1 MLKDDLKKAD
11 LLLLLFYIV
20 YCVAVILRVHVE
32 ATGYLTPDSKYYLE
46 AARSL
51 RDGDRFLIRHLY
63 SPEKNTFIYFT
74 AWPVGYP
81 VLITAASW
89 LSGLDLFW
97 ASKVINLLFVGCGF
111 LLLRHLC
118 RAYSFVLASMY
129 ASFTVIEVYSYTW
142 SEAVF
147 LFGCLALV
155 PVLHRIYTYSSV
167 KYVYILLGV
176 ALFMFLNRYVGFF
189 VGSLTLSLAIITRYD
204 NRKKLSNHLF
214 LAFTVNVFFVIGY
227 ILHNYYIAGHNTDLQ
242 RIHMHLGSIPE
253 SIWLTFK
260 GLLIELFLIRN
271 YYFKGA
277 IDALTLTTTGF
288 QIAVTWYLI
297 RLLKPQQTKILRA
310 VKQNNFSVIAFLI
323 AVVYL
328 AVLLLLRSI
337 SPFDPPDFR
346 LLAPFTFLMLF
357 AIIYSIV
364 SLPDTMK
371 GATQAKYLL
380 FAFFILSM
388 LLNLP
393 KAFILSHIKPLL

>member
-1 MLKDDLKKAD
+1 
-11 LLLLLFYIV
+11 
-20 YCVAVILRVHVE
+20 
-32 ATGYLTPDSKYYLE
+32 
-46 AARSL
+46 
-51 RDGDRFLIRHLY
+51 
-63 SPEKNTFIYFT
+63 
-74 AWPVGYP
+74 
-81 VLITAASW
+81 
-89 LSGLDLFW
+89 
-97 ASKVINLLFVGCGF
+97 
-111 LLLRHLC
+111 
-118 RAYSFVLASMY
+118 
-129 ASFTVIEVYSYTW
+129 
-142 SEAVF
+142 
-147 LFGCLALV
+147 
-155 PVLHRIYTYSSV
+155 
-167 KYVYILLGV
+167 
-176 ALFMFLNRYVGFF
+176 
-189 VGSLTLSLAIITRYD
+189 
-204 NRKKLSNHLF
+204 
-214 LAFTVNVFFVIGY
+214 
-227 ILHNYYIAGHNTDLQ
+227 
-242 RIHMHLGSIPE
+242 MHLGSIPE

-297 RLLKPQQTKILRA
+297 RLLKPQRAKILRA

-380 FAFFILSM
+380 FVFFILSM